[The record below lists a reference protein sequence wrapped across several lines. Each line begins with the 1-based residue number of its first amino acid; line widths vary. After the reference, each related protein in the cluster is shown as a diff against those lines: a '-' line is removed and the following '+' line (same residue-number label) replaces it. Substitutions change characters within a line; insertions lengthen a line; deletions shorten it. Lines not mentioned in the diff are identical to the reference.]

1 MRWAAALQSLQACVE
16 DRVANDELAILVV
29 LVPTAAPMGDHDLWL
44 LLPDYIADSQRAF
57 LIERNLSIWI
67 SQEQCL
73 GPKQMRGLLGG
84 RTLHFAILLDRN
96 ILRCSLLAEREAQQ
110 YARSAAL
117 DLLCQGR
124 AHGEHAVTGMC
135 RDRQNF
141 PWCAGALS

>member
-1 MRWAAALQSLQACVE
+1 MRWPAALQGFQACVE
-16 DRVANDELAILVV
+16 DRVANDEVGILVV
-29 LVPTAAPMGDHDLWL
+29 LVPTAAPVGYHDLWL

-57 LIERNLSIWI
+57 LIERKLGIWI

-84 RTLHFAILLDRN
+84 RTLHIAVLLHRN

-117 DLLCQGR
+117 DLLCQCR
-124 AHGEHAVTGMC
+124 AHG
-135 RDRQNF
+135 
-141 PWCAGALS
+141 